1 MIAIVTD
8 STAYLTR
15 AECSMLG
22 VRVVSIPYTCGGV
35 SYQETYCDQN
45 GEYSALLR
53 RGEAAATSLPPVSA
67 FAATFEELLRH
78 GFDVL
83 CLVISSRLSGAY
95 SSAMMAARQTGR
107 GRVKVVDSQTTAA
120 GLGFLIRRARELVN
134 QNFTL
139 DQTAMMLENMRS
151 SMGVAFSVDK
161 MDSLRRSG
169 RMGTVP
175 QSASTILNQR
185 PILGLRAGR
194 VVSLGKARGRAEQIA
209 AMIDCVPATAKEIA
223 VITFAGEEKA
233 VAARIVEELARRFP
247 EVPPVLRVG
256 GPVLAIHLGL
266 DTIGIAWICA

>member
-1 MIAIVTD
+1 M
-8 STAYLTR
+8 
-15 AECSMLG
+15 
-22 VRVVSIPYTCGGV
+22 
-35 SYQETYCDQN
+35 
-45 GEYSALLR
+45 
-53 RGEAAATSLPPVSA
+53 
-67 FAATFEELLRH
+67 
-78 GFDVL
+78 L

-223 VITFAGEEKA
+223 VMTFAGEEKA
-233 VAARIVEELARRFP
+233 AAARIVEELARP
-247 EVPPVLRVG
+247 VPRCAPGSPGGRPGAGHPPGAGHHRHRLDLCLMPDPLCMQKSLPSPLRG
-256 GPVLAIHLGL
+256 REGL
-266 DTIGIAWICA
+266 FSWDGE